1 MSSEGSDMSIKMKIC
16 GITRVEDAYTAIE
29 AGADYLGFIMYERS
43 PRYTGAVV
51 AKTITD
57 QLRSTTKCPL
67 LVAVFVNEPAE
78 LMADILDSCGLDL
91 AQLSGEEPADV
102 LTALSSPLY
111 GRCYKGIRPT
121 SLQEAAID
129 VERYHP
135 PSSLE
140 DQPDILVDAYHP
152 TLRGGIGEKADWQ
165 IAAILAQN
173 TPRLMLAG
181 GLDSSNVAQAIEQVR
196 PYAVDVASGVEESP
210 GIKSASKIRAFA
222 TAVQESL

>member
-1 MSSEGSDMSIKMKIC
+1 MSIKMKIC

-51 AKTITD
+51 AKTIAD

-78 LMADILDSCGLDL
+78 LMAEILDTCGLDL
-91 AQLSGEEPADV
+91 AQLSGEESADV
-102 LTALSSPLY
+102 LTAPSSPLY

-121 SLQEAAID
+121 SLPEAARD
-129 VERYHP
+129 VERYRP

-152 TLRGGIGEKADWQ
+152 TLRGGTGEKADWQ
-165 IAAILAQN
+165 IAASLAQN

-196 PYAVDVASGVEESP
+196 PYAVDVASGVEASP

-222 TAVQESL
+222 KAVQKSQ